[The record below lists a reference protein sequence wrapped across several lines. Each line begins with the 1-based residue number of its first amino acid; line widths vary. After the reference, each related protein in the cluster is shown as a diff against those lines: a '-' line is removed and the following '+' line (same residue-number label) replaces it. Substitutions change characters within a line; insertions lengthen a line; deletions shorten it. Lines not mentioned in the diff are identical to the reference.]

1 MIENRLVGIKSREIY
16 EAPAATIIQE
26 AHQHLEDLT
35 LDRKTLHFKY
45 GISQKYSEL
54 VYYGLWFS
62 PLREA
67 LDAFIDETQKVVT
80 GDVRVKLY
88 RGMATVVGRKSPYS
102 QYQYELA
109 TYDEDDVFD
118 HSSAEGFIKLWGL
131 PAQVS
136 NQVKRSKQVKENK

>member
-1 MIENRLVGIKSREIY
+1 
-16 EAPAATIIQE
+16 
-26 AHQHLEDLT
+26 
-35 LDRKTLHFKY
+35 LHFKY